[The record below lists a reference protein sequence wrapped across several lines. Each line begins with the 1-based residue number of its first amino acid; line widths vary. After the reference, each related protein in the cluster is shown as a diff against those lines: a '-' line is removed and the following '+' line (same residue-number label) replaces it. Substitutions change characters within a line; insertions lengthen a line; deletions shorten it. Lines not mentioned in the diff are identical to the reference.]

1 MHLSVKHFKK
11 AQILYS
17 SAKPGFVFMT
27 ETYFEHHP
35 ACIASS
41 TLPTFGSCCLQGCH
55 QIQNT
60 NQLLD

>member
-17 SAKPGFVFMT
+17 SAKPGFVFTT

-41 TLPTFGSCCLQGCH
+41 TLPTFGLLLSPGLPP
-55 QIQNT
+55 NT
-60 NQLLD
+60 KY